1 MYKKKALIT
10 GITGQD
16 GAYLAK
22 FLIKKGYEVIG
33 GERQNASGN
42 KWRLKELG
50 IENEIKIVP
59 FELLEENS
67 INKEIRRGKYDEI
80 YNLAAQ
86 SYVDKSFVSPI
97 YTTNVNAL
105 GVIRIL
111 EGLRQF
117 SKRTKFYQASS
128 SEMYGNNDKR
138 IQDEKTSFMPISPY
152 AISKLHAHWMLGLY
166 RKAYNLHCC
175 SGILFNHESP
185 LRSNEFVTQKIISG
199 LIKIKFGL
207 LPYIKLGNIYVKRDW
222 GYSADYV
229 QAMWKM
235 LQQKKAD
242 DFVIS
247 SGNTRTVKDFVKQVA
262 IYLGLNLIWQGK
274 GIKERAINKNNNK
287 VIVKIDKKFFRPNDI
302 ESSYG
307 NSNKAKKILNWKSK
321 TSFENLV
328 KIMCDAELKKYKK
341 S

>member
-1 MYKKKALIT
+1 MSKKKALIT

-16 GAYLAK
+16 GAYLAE
-22 FLIKKGYEVIG
+22 FLLKKNYEVVG

-50 IENEIKIVP
+50 IENKIQIVP

-111 EGLRQF
+111 EALRQF
-117 SKRTKFYQASS
+117 SNKTKFYQASS
-128 SEMYGNNDKR
+128 SEMYGNNESS
-138 IQDEKTSFMPISPY
+138 IQDEKTTFKPISPY

-166 RKAYNLHCC
+166 RNAYNLHCS

-185 LRSNEFVTQKIISG
+185 LRSNEFVTQKIITN
-199 LIKIKFGL
+199 LIKIKFNL
-207 LPYIKLGNIYVKRDW
+207 LPYIKLGNIYAKRDW

-235 LQQKKAD
+235 LQQKKPD

-247 SGNTRTVKDFVKQVA
+247 SGNTYTVKDFVKQVA
-262 IYLGLNLIWQGK
+262 KYLGFNLSWQGK

-287 VIVKIDKKFFRPNDI
+287 LVLKIDKKFFRPNDI
-302 ESSYG
+302 QSIYG
-307 NSNKAKKILNWKSK
+307 NSNKAEKILKWKSK
-321 TSFENLV
+321 TSFEDLV
-328 KIMCDAELKKYKK
+328 KIMCDAELKKYK
-341 S
+341 